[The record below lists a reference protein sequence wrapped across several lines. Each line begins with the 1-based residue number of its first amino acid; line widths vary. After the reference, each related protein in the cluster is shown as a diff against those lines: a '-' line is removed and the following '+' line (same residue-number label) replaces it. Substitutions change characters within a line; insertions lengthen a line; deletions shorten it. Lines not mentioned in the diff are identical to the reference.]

1 MSDSSSEKGQ
11 INDAVKN
18 LPCFPLSQNGNK
30 LISFSPN
37 KANRYAIF
45 NWLIS
50 SFKNKYHLHTHI
62 AVASNDHLSR
72 TLKIEQNYLRFGSG
86 AVYI

>member
-11 INDAVKN
+11 INDKIKIFH
-18 LPCFPLSQNGNK
+18 CFPLSQNGNK

-50 SFKNKYHLHTHI
+50 SFKNKYHLQQSCDS
-62 AVASNDHLSR
+62 SNDHLYM
-72 TLKIEQNYLRFGSG
+72 THKIEQNYLRWGSG